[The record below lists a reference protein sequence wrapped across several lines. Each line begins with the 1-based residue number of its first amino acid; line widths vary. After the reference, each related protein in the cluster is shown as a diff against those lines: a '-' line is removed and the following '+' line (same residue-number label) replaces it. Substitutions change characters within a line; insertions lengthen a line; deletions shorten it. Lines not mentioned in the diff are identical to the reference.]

1 MCSPRNNIN
10 TQKEVKNDI
19 WALLKRSL
27 LRMAYVDETDHK
39 SIDRWK
45 FKKLIKALEAVRGDG
60 ASIISLIMPPRDQI
74 SRVMKMLADEFAAA
88 SSIKGSGNTQ
98 SVLYAI
104 KSAQGRLKLYNKV
117 PPNGLVLFSA
127 FTVTDDGREKFL
139 IDFEPFGPISP
150 SLFVR
155 DSKCHTQPLKDL
167 LESEDKFGF
176 IVTDWNGTL
185 FGTLSG
191 NNTREVL
198 HEFSLQSACL
208 QVENRDDCLRK
219 IAELA
224 TRFHLNSTTS
234 HPNVAGIVLA
244 GSPNFTNELRQSANT
259 FDSCLQAKIL
269 NVVDVSYGG
278 QNGFNQAIELSSK
291 TLSNISED
299 SGKYIFGVDDTL
311 KALEMGAAKTLI
323 VWENLDLKR
332 YVLKH
337 STTGK
342 VIVKHLSKDQEVDLC
357 NFQDPATN
365 ADLEVQEK
373 LSLLEWFTNEYRRF
387 GCTNLAIVTDRSQEG
402 SHFCREFNGIGGIL
416 RSQLDNPSFNKL
428 SDDGGNFE
436 DSE

>member
-19 WALLKRSL
+19 WALLKHSL
-27 LRMAYVDETDHK
+27 LGMAYVDETDHK

-45 FKKLIKALEAVRGDG
+45 FKKLIKAHEAVRGDG

-88 SSIKGSGNTQ
+88 SNIKGSGNTQ

-127 FTVTDDGREKFL
+127 FTVTDDGREKKFL

-198 HEFSLQSACL
+198 HELLSW
-208 QVENRDDCLRK
+208 R
-219 IAELA
+219 
-224 TRFHLNSTTS
+224 HS
-234 HPNVAGIVLA
+234 HPNVAGIILA
-244 GSPNFTNELRQSANT
+244 GSPDFTTELRQSANI
-259 FDSCLQAKIL
+259 FDSPLEAKIL

-291 TLSNISED
+291 TLSNVRFRKEKRVIRKYLKQISED

-311 KALEMGAAKTLI
+311 KALEMGAVETLI

-387 GCTNLAIVTDRSQEG
+387 GCINLAIVTDRSQEG
-402 SHFCREFNGIGGIL
+402 SHFCREFDGIGGIL
-416 RSQLDNPSFNKL
+416 QSQLDNPSFNKL
-428 SDDGGNFE
+428 SNDAGNFE
-436 DSE
+436 DSD